1 MWWGDPLRCTEKYIE
16 ERRRVLTQ
24 QTSGQ
29 TRAQMGDQG
38 TAAPLSSL
46 WEMLDDQK
54 AARLR
59 TDGVDLAYLSTAIRS
74 WLFRQ
79 EKNDLYLKEVEVT

>member
-1 MWWGDPLRCTEKYIE
+1 
-16 ERRRVLTQ
+16 
-24 QTSGQ
+24 
-29 TRAQMGDQG
+29 MGDQG